1 MPTMEEIVREYC
13 IYELTKQI
21 YNQDLAAEEAR
32 RMNADVGWVILGSYR
47 LGDGTYKD
55 IFIPRYRSSKNSLEE
70 AISRANK
77 MKANKL

>member
-1 MPTMEEIVREYC
+1 
-13 IYELTKQI
+13 
-21 YNQDLAAEEAR
+21 
-32 RMNADVGWVILGSYR
+32 MNAEVGWVILGSYQ

-55 IFIPRYRSSKNSLEE
+55 IFIPRYRSSKDSLEE